1 MSKSAYQ
8 VVQKPL
14 ITEKALDV
22 KERARTLAFRVDRH
36 ATKTQIKTAVE
47 TIFKVKVQSVHTTVV
62 SGKLRRQGR
71 TSGFR
76 ADWKKA
82 YVKLQSGQK
91 MPEFAESA

>member
-8 VVQKPL
+8 VIQKPL

-22 KERARTLAFRVDRH
+22 KERARTLSFRVDRH
-36 ATKTQIKTAVE
+36 ATKTQIKSAVE
-47 TIFKVKVQSVHTTVV
+47 TIFKVKVQSVHTTVM

-82 YVKLQSGQK
+82 YVKLQAGQK
-91 MPEFAESA
+91 MPEFAESV